1 MQIIPILQDDINTI
15 ITIPFEDND
24 IEIKIKYLSIVQ
36 MWSMNITYKDT
47 QINGIKLS
55 CGVPHLRAKNLPFD
69 FVLEN
74 NLRNGFDPYQESDM
88 SDGSYTLYLLERV
101 DMNELRGHEV
111 E

>member
-1 MQIIPILQDDINTI
+1 MQIIPIQQDDINTT

-24 IEIKIKYLSIVQ
+24 IHIKIKYLSIVQ
-36 MWSMNITYKDT
+36 IWSMNILYKDI

-69 FVLEN
+69 FLLEN
-74 NLRNGFDPYQESDM
+74 NIKSGFDPYLESDM
-88 SDGSYTLYLLERV
+88 SDGSYTLYLLERE
-101 DMNELRGHEV
+101 DMNEIRGYEV